1 MVEQPMEGQ
10 GKSGGRTRQKGGKT
24 ALRRGLAEGKCGGG
38 RMIFFIEERHILK
51 FLRTFASRKQ
61 YARMITKLYND
72 NPNVR
77 EVRRIADMLRDGG
90 VAILPTDTLYA
101 FACSME
107 HKRAVEEIAQ
117 LKGFKIKQAK
127 YSMLC
132 SSLSQA
138 SEYVRAMDRDTFA
151 LLKRCLP
158 GPFTFIMEASGNV
171 PRNYQN
177 SNKTIGI
184 RVPDNEIL
192 RAIIEEVGAPLIA
205 TSVRPIG
212 EEDEVENYTDPELI
226 HDRFGGRVAVVVDGG
241 IADAEPSTV
250 IDCSD
255 GIELVRQ
262 GKGIVEL

>member
-1 MVEQPMEGQ
+1 MR
-10 GKSGGRTRQKGGKT
+10 K
-24 ALRRGLAEGKCGGG
+24 
-38 RMIFFIEERHILK
+38 MI
-51 FLRTFASRKQ
+51 A
-61 YARMITKLYND
+61 KLYND
-72 NPNVR
+72 NPNPR
-77 EVRRIADMLRDGG
+77 DVRRIADALRDGE
-90 VAILPTDTLYA
+90 VVILPTDTLYA

-107 HKRAVEEIAQ
+107 HKAAVETIAR

-132 SSLSQA
+132 ASLSQA
-138 SEYVRAMDRDTFA
+138 SEYYRAIDRETFA

-158 GPFTFIMEASGNV
+158 GPYTFIMEASGNV

-184 RVPDNEIL
+184 RVPDNGIV
-192 RAIIEEVGAPLIA
+192 RAVIEELGMPLIA

-212 EEDEVENYTDPELI
+212 EEDGEVENYTDPDLI
-226 HDRFGGRVAVVVDGG
+226 HDRFGSKVALVVDGG

-255 GIELVRQ
+255 GIEVVRQ

>member
-1 MVEQPMEGQ
+1 
-10 GKSGGRTRQKGGKT
+10 
-24 ALRRGLAEGKCGGG
+24 
-38 RMIFFIEERHILK
+38 MI
-51 FLRTFASRKQ
+51 A
-61 YARMITKLYND
+61 KLYND
-72 NPNVR
+72 NPNPR
-77 EVRRIADMLRDGG
+77 DVRRIADALRDGE
-90 VAILPTDTLYA
+90 VVILPTDTLYA

-107 HKRAVEEIAQ
+107 HKAAVETIAR

-132 SSLSQA
+132 ASLSQA
-138 SEYVRAMDRDTFA
+138 SEYYRAIDRETFA

-158 GPFTFIMEASGNV
+158 GPYTFIMEASGNV

-184 RVPDNEIL
+184 RVPDNGIV
-192 RAIIEEVGAPLIA
+192 RAVIEELGMPLIA

-212 EEDEVENYTDPELI
+212 EEDGEVENYTDPDLI
-226 HDRFGGRVAVVVDGG
+226 HDRFGSKVALVVDGG

-255 GIELVRQ
+255 GIEVVRQ
-262 GKGIVEL
+262 GKGEVDL

>member
-1 MVEQPMEGQ
+1 
-10 GKSGGRTRQKGGKT
+10 
-24 ALRRGLAEGKCGGG
+24 
-38 RMIFFIEERHILK
+38 
-51 FLRTFASRKQ
+51 
-61 YARMITKLYND
+61 MITKLYNG

-77 EVRRIADMLRDGG
+77 EVRHVADMLRDGG

-101 FACSME
+101 FACALDN
-107 HKRAVEEIAQ
+107 KRGVEAIAQ
-117 LKGFKIKQAK
+117 LKGFKLKQAK

-138 SEYVRAMDRDTFA
+138 SEYVRAMDKDVFA

-158 GPFTFIMEASGNV
+158 GPFTFIMEASGAV

-184 RVPDNEIL
+184 RVPDNGIL
-192 RAIIEEVGAPLIA
+192 RAVVEELGMPLIA

-212 EEDEVENYTDPELI
+212 EDDEVENYTDPELI
-226 HDRFGGRVAVVVDGG
+226 HERFGGRVDVVVDGG
-241 IADAEPSTV
+241 IADPDPSTV

-262 GKGIVEL
+262 GKGIMD

>member
-1 MVEQPMEGQ
+1 
-10 GKSGGRTRQKGGKT
+10 
-24 ALRRGLAEGKCGGG
+24 
-38 RMIFFIEERHILK
+38 
-51 FLRTFASRKQ
+51 
-61 YARMITKLYND
+61 MITKLYND

-101 FACSME
+101 FACALDN
-107 HKRAVEEIAQ
+107 KRGVEAIAQ
-117 LKGFKIKQAK
+117 LKGFKLKQAK

-138 SEYVRAMDRDTFA
+138 SEYVRAMDKDVFA

-158 GPFTFIMEASGNV
+158 GPFTFIMEASGAV

-184 RVPDNEIL
+184 RVPDNGIL
-192 RAIIEEVGAPLIA
+192 RAVVEELGMPLIA

-212 EEDEVENYTDPELI
+212 EDDEVENYTDPELI
-226 HDRFGGRVAVVVDGG
+226 HERFGGRVDVVVDGG
-241 IADAEPSTV
+241 IADPDPSTV

-262 GKGIVEL
+262 GKGIMD

>member
-1 MVEQPMEGQ
+1 
-10 GKSGGRTRQKGGKT
+10 
-24 ALRRGLAEGKCGGG
+24 
-38 RMIFFIEERHILK
+38 MIE
-51 FLRTFASRKQ
+51 
-61 YARMITKLYND
+61 KLYND
-72 NPNVR
+72 NPNPR
-77 EVRRIADMLRDGG
+77 DVRRIADALRDGE
-90 VAILPTDTLYA
+90 VVILPTDTLYA

-107 HKRAVEEIAQ
+107 HKAAVETIAR

-132 SSLSQA
+132 ASLSQA
-138 SEYVRAMDRDTFA
+138 SEYYRAIDRETFA

-158 GPFTFIMEASGNV
+158 GPYTFIMEASGNV

-184 RVPDNEIL
+184 RVPDNGIV
-192 RAIIEEVGAPLIA
+192 RAVIEELGMPLIA

-212 EEDEVENYTDPELI
+212 EEDGEVENYTDPDLI
-226 HDRFGGRVAVVVDGG
+226 NDRFGSKVALVVDGG

-255 GIELVRQ
+255 GIEVVRQ

>member
-1 MVEQPMEGQ
+1 
-10 GKSGGRTRQKGGKT
+10 
-24 ALRRGLAEGKCGGG
+24 
-38 RMIFFIEERHILK
+38 MI
-51 FLRTFASRKQ
+51 A
-61 YARMITKLYND
+61 KLYND
-72 NPNVR
+72 NPNPR
-77 EVRRIADMLRDGG
+77 DVRRIADALRDGE
-90 VAILPTDTLYA
+90 VVILPTDTLYA

-107 HKRAVEEIAQ
+107 HKAAVETIAR

-132 SSLSQA
+132 ASLSQA
-138 SEYVRAMDRDTFA
+138 SEYYRAIDRETFA

-158 GPFTFIMEASGNV
+158 GPYTFIMEASGNV

-184 RVPDNEIL
+184 RVPDNGIV
-192 RAIIEEVGAPLIA
+192 RAVIEELGMPLIA

-212 EEDEVENYTDPELI
+212 EEDGEVENYTDPDLI
-226 HDRFGGRVAVVVDGG
+226 HDRFGSKVALVVDGG
-241 IADAEPSTV
+241 IADADPSTV

-255 GIELVRQ
+255 GIEVVRQ

>member
-1 MVEQPMEGQ
+1 
-10 GKSGGRTRQKGGKT
+10 
-24 ALRRGLAEGKCGGG
+24 
-38 RMIFFIEERHILK
+38 MI
-51 FLRTFASRKQ
+51 A
-61 YARMITKLYND
+61 KLYND
-72 NPNVR
+72 NPNPR
-77 EVRRIADMLRDGG
+77 DVRRIADALRDGE
-90 VAILPTDTLYA
+90 VVILPTDTLYA

-107 HKRAVEEIAQ
+107 HKAAVETIAR

-132 SSLSQA
+132 ASLSQA
-138 SEYVRAMDRDTFA
+138 SEYYRAIDRETFA

-158 GPFTFIMEASGNV
+158 GPYTFIMEASGNV

-184 RVPDNEIL
+184 RVPDNGIVH
-192 RAIIEEVGAPLIA
+192 AVIEELGMPLIA

-212 EEDEVENYTDPELI
+212 EEDGEVENYTDPDLI
-226 HDRFGGRVAVVVDGG
+226 HDRFGSKVALVVDGG
-241 IADAEPSTV
+241 IADADPSTV

-255 GIELVRQ
+255 GIEVVRQ

>member
-1 MVEQPMEGQ
+1 
-10 GKSGGRTRQKGGKT
+10 
-24 ALRRGLAEGKCGGG
+24 
-38 RMIFFIEERHILK
+38 MII
-51 FLRTFASRKQ
+51 
-61 YARMITKLYND
+61 KLYND

-77 EVRRIADMLRDGG
+77 EVRRIADALRDGE
-90 VAILPTDTLYA
+90 VLILPTDTLYA

-132 SSLSQA
+132 SDLSMA

-151 LLKRCLP
+151 LLKRALP
-158 GPFTFIMEASGNV
+158 GPFTFIMEASGAV

-177 SNKTIGI
+177 QNHTIGI
-184 RVPDNEIL
+184 RVPECNIA
-192 RAIIEEVGAPLIA
+192 RAIIEELGLPLIC
-205 TSVRPIG
+205 TSVRPLG
-212 EEDEVENYTDPELI
+212 DSGDESENYTDPELI
-226 HDRFGGRVAVVVDGG
+226 HDRFGHRVWAVVDGG
-241 IADAEPSTV
+241 IADDQPSTV

-262 GKGIVEL
+262 GKGEIDI

>member
-1 MVEQPMEGQ
+1 
-10 GKSGGRTRQKGGKT
+10 
-24 ALRRGLAEGKCGGG
+24 
-38 RMIFFIEERHILK
+38 MI
-51 FLRTFASRKQ
+51 A
-61 YARMITKLYND
+61 KLYND
-72 NPNVR
+72 NPNPR
-77 EVRRIADMLRDGG
+77 DVRRIADALRDGE
-90 VAILPTDTLYA
+90 VVILPTDTLYA

-107 HKRAVEEIAQ
+107 HKAAVETIAR

-132 SSLSQA
+132 ASLSQA
-138 SEYVRAMDRDTFA
+138 SEYYRAIDRETFA

-158 GPFTFIMEASGNV
+158 GPYTFIMEASGNV

-184 RVPDNEIL
+184 RVPDNGIV
-192 RAIIEEVGAPLIA
+192 RAVIEELGMPLIA

-212 EEDEVENYTDPELI
+212 EEDGEVENYTDPDLI
-226 HDRFGGRVAVVVDGG
+226 HDRFGSKVALVVDGG

-255 GIELVRQ
+255 GIEVVRQ